1 MTAVTTAPAASR
13 APSSA
18 RRRARSVLSWVL
30 LGFALLLIAQ
40 WVCDA
45 PGLSS
50 SSTWGSA
57 LRLTVPIAVVA
68 VGALYS
74 ERAGVINVGLEGM
87 MIGGTWG
94 AGLFG
99 WFGGPWVALIGGV
112 VGGLVFG
119 LLMAVLCLELG
130 LNQLVVGVAINVLAA
145 ALARFLSDIVFSG
158 LDGGN
163 VARSPRIEG
172 NVPRVSLPFLSGG
185 FGTPDP
191 LRDLEATGIPVLSP
205 LAGIVGGLTRDV
217 SLAAIIG
224 LALIPLTA
232 FVLWRTRFGLRMRA
246 SGEEPAAL
254 QALGGHVHRTRYL
267 AVLVGSGMAGFAGG
281 YLVLIS
287 QGYVENQVAGRGFIG
302 LATLIFGNWMPGGVF
317 AGSALFGFSD
327 AVGLGRPETFRG
339 MLFVLGAV
347 FVVLGAVRLRRRLG
361 VRAAVPSLIL
371 GAVLLVAALV
381 LPLPSALATAAPYL
395 VTLAVLVVA
404 GTRMRP
410 PRALGRFFPRQ
421 NSSR

>member
-1 MTAVTTAPAASR
+1 
-13 APSSA
+13 
-18 RRRARSVLSWVL
+18 
-30 LGFALLLIAQ
+30 
-40 WVCDA
+40 
-45 PGLSS
+45 
-50 SSTWGSA
+50 
-57 LRLTVPIAVVA
+57 
-68 VGALYS
+68 
-74 ERAGVINVGLEGM
+74 
-87 MIGGTWG
+87 
-94 AGLFG
+94 
-99 WFGGPWVALIGGV
+99 
-112 VGGLVFG
+112 
-119 LLMAVLCLELG
+119 
-130 LNQLVVGVAINVLAA
+130 
-145 ALARFLSDIVFSG
+145 VFSG
-158 LDGGN
+158 IDGGS
-163 VARSPRIEG
+163 VARSPRIDG

-191 LRDLEATGIPVLSP
+191 LRDLEAGGIPVVSQ

-217 SLAAIIG
+217 SVAAIIG

-232 FVLWRTRFGLRMRA
+232 LVLWRTRFGLRMRA

-327 AVGLGRPETFRG
+327 AVGLGRPETFTA

-347 FVVLGAVRLRRRLG
+347 FLVLGGLRLRRGAGIRS
-361 VRAAVPSLIL
+361 AAPSLIL
-371 GAVLLVAALV
+371 GVLLLVSALFV
-381 LPLPSALATAAPYL
+381 PLPSALASAAPYL

-410 PRALGRFFPRQ
+410 PRALGQFFPRR

>member
-1 MTAVTTAPAASR
+1 MSAIAPVSRPAHVGAAR
-13 APSSA
+13 TL
-18 RRRARSVLSWVL
+18 RARSIVGWVL
-30 LGFALLLIAQ
+30 LGFGLLLIAS
-40 WVCDA
+40 WVCAA
-45 PGLSS
+45 PGIAS

-68 VGALYS
+68 IGALYS

-99 WFGGPWVALIGGV
+99 WFGGPWMALLGGV
-112 VGGLVFG
+112 VGGLVLG

-145 ALARFLSDIVFSG
+145 ALARFLSDIVFNG
-158 LDGGN
+158 VDGGS

-172 NVPRVSLPFLSGG
+172 NVPRLSLPFLSGG
-185 FGTPDP
+185 FGTPDV
-191 LRDLEATGIPVLSP
+191 LRDLESAGTPVVSQ

-217 SLAAIIG
+217 SLAAVIG

-254 QALGGHVHRTRYL
+254 QSLGGHVHRTRYL
-267 AVLVGSGMAGFAGG
+267 AVLIGSGMAGFAGG

-317 AGSALFGFSD
+317 AGAALFGFSD
-327 AVGLGRPETFRG
+327 AVGLGRPETFTA

-347 FVVLGAVRLRRRLG
+347 FVVIGGLRLRRRQGLRAGLPSIVLG
-361 VRAAVPSLIL
+361 V
-371 GAVLLVAALV
+371 LLLLCGLV

-410 PRALGRFFPRQ
+410 PRALGRFFPRR